1 MEIGKKICVK
11 RDKVYGEG
19 KFRYQEGTI
28 VGEYTHHTLVKFKY
42 ENGNSFRESFFKYEI
57 LSKGDIKD
65 ESIF

>member
-28 VGEYTHHTLVKFKY
+28 VGEYTHHTLVKFEY
-42 ENGNSFRESFFKYEI
+42 ENGNSFMESFFKYEI
-57 LSKGDIKD
+57 LSKGDINN

>member
-28 VGEYTHHTLVKFKY
+28 VGEYTHHTLVGFEY

-57 LSKGDIKD
+57 LSKGDMNN